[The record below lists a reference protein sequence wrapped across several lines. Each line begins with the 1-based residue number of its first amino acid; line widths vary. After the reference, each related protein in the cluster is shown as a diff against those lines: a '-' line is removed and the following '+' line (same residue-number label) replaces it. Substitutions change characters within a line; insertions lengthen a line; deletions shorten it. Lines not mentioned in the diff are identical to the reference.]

1 MGGPKVSSIRLFP
14 EGNHEIADKTLRRR
28 VGDSA
33 GISRIRQGILEIK
46 KTYRDRGFLQARLGQ
61 PVIEVVER
69 AGAAWPVPVTPKP
82 SNYRAKVKL
91 SIFEGPR
98 FRYRKVQLPSLYSDL
113 PLQLPAAGDYY
124 SETELADFRETLLK
138 HFRTNG
144 SFLADFR
151 VREQLDPTTRSVDL
165 TVAFRVLPALSVG
178 TIEFAGYSV
187 FPDSFYRRELHLG
200 EAEPLDP
207 QKLEQSLEALR
218 RTGALSSIRRD
229 DVQITVHAREGEADL
244 LIHLNEKDRLPTP
257 RLILAWNPL
266 RLDRRVLTPKG
277 LARLRDPAF
286 TFRHGQHPRSP
297 PSGASHIQT
306 PFPTSNGIR
315 FQFVTN
321 ELNSSSSA
329 FRSRRLAL
337 RMAWLPKRSA
347 MRSTLSSRLRFLV
360 SKSPNSV
367 A

>member
-286 TFRHGQHPRSP
+286 TFRV
-297 PSGASHIQT
+297 
-306 PFPTSNGIR
+306 R
-315 FQFVTN
+315 F
-321 ELNSSSSA
+321 
-329 FRSRRLAL
+329 
-337 RMAWLPKRSA
+337 
-347 MRSTLSSRLRFLV
+347 
-360 SKSPNSV
+360 
-367 A
+367 